1 MGMNDNAEGLNLPK
15 STLTE
20 FFDDI
25 EGRLAFLTGMIDY
38 EQFGLTLE
46 DIRKPVLVVGK
57 PGVGKTSG
65 IISSIREMN
74 KKLHEKYEH
83 DMEEYKFRSSAN
95 KDGVAKSIQKPTPKK
110 LGFKKILLGQT
121 VVGSLSGIPVA
132 QADGSVIRVQIPD
145 LPDPVRD
152 GEYGVLFLDEVT
164 TADEMQIQPA
174 LGLCDDSRSLGE
186 YTLPEHWL
194 VVCAGNGPDCTNF
207 VRMDDMTLSRFSA
220 YDINYSYMKDFRPYA
235 HRTGLNED
243 IIAFLNFSP
252 DTCVRVE
259 SSDMDNAGKQFPCPR
274 TWERL
279 SVELK
284 MRQARGK
291 AVDPDQIANFAGRMV
306 GIKAGREFGAFMQFR
321 KNLNYDA
328 KKILAGEERD
338 PEVGMAKETYHIIMQ
353 HLFKTA
359 TDEIKSHGGGD
370 DVPLE
375 MYQRVGNMITWILKF
390 HELENKINAII
401 EIRDELPAI
410 SNLMFDEDFCDTCC
424 PTLNQFFDENMAL
437 LQSSIDELQNMR
449 F

>member
-1 MGMNDNAEGLNLPK
+1 MYDNSEGLNLPK

-25 EGRLAFLTGMIDY
+25 EGRMAMLTGKVDY
-38 EQFGLTLE
+38 EQWGLTLE
-46 DIRKPVLVVGK
+46 DVRKPVLVIGQ

-65 IISSIREMN
+65 IISSIKEMN
-74 KKLHEKYEH
+74 KTL
-83 DMEEYKFRSSAN
+83 
-95 KDGVAKSIQKPTPKK
+95 PKERQ

-132 QADGSVIRVQIPD
+132 RPDGTVVRIQIPD
-145 LPDPVRD
+145 LPDPLRD

-194 VVCAGNGPDCTNF
+194 VVAAGNGPDCSNF
-207 VRMDDMTLSRFSA
+207 VRLDNMTISRFETF
-220 YDINYSYMKDFRPYA
+220 DISYSYQKDFRPYA
-235 HRTGLNED
+235 HRTGMNED
-243 IIAFLNFSP
+243 IIAFLSFSP

-259 SSDMDNAGKQFPCPR
+259 STDSDIAGKQFPCPR

-279 SVELK
+279 SKELT
-284 MRQARGK
+284 MRKARGK
-291 AVDPDQIANFAGRMV
+291 PVDPDQIANFSGRIV
-306 GIKAGREFGAFMQFR
+306 GLKAGREFGAFMQFR

-328 KKILAGEERD
+328 KKILDGKERD

-353 HLFKTA
+353 HLFKTCTEEIKTYGG
-359 TDEIKSHGGGD
+359 TDE
-370 DVPLE
+370 VPLE

-401 EIRDELPAI
+401 EIRDELPSI
-410 SNLMFDEDFCDTCC
+410 SALMFDEDFCDTCC

-437 LQSSIDELQNMR
+437 LQSSIDDLQHMK

>member
-1 MGMNDNAEGLNLPK
+1 MGYQEEKEGLNLPK

-20 FFDDI
+20 FFDDV
-25 EGRLAFLTGMIDY
+25 EAHLAFLTGKVDY
-38 EQFGLTLE
+38 TKFGLTLE
-46 DIRKPVLVVGK
+46 DIRRPMLVIGK

-65 IISSIREMN
+65 IISSIKEMN
-74 KKLHEKYEH
+74 KTLP
-83 DMEEYKFRSSAN
+83 
-95 KDGVAKSIQKPTPKK
+95 KDKQ

-121 VVGSLSGIPVA
+121 VVGSLQGIPVA
-132 QADGSVIRVQIPD
+132 QADGSVKRIQIPD
-145 LPDPVRD
+145 LPDPARD
-152 GEYGVLFLDEVT
+152 GEYGVLFLDEIT

-174 LGLCDDSRSLGE
+174 LGLCDDSRNLGE

-194 VVCAGNGPDCTNF
+194 VICAGNGPDCTNF
-207 VRMDDMTLSRFSA
+207 VRLDDMTLSRFSA
-220 YDINYSYMKDFRPYA
+220 YDIGYNYKQDYRPYA
-235 HRTGLNED
+235 HRVGIHED

-279 SVELK
+279 SLELR
-284 MRQARGK
+284 MREARGK
-291 AVDPDQIANFAGRMV
+291 PVDPDQISNFAGRII

-328 KKILAGEERD
+328 QKIMAGTERP

-359 TDEIKSHGGGD
+359 QEELKQYGADKDS
-370 DVPLE
+370 VPGALWI
-375 MYQRVGNMITWILKF
+375 RIGNMITWILKF

-401 EIRDELPAI
+401 EIRDELPSIAM
-410 SNLMFDEDFCDTCC
+410 LMFDEEFCNECC
-424 PTLNQFFDENMAL
+424 PGLDQFFDENMAL
-437 LQSSIDELQNMR
+437 LQSSINELQNLR